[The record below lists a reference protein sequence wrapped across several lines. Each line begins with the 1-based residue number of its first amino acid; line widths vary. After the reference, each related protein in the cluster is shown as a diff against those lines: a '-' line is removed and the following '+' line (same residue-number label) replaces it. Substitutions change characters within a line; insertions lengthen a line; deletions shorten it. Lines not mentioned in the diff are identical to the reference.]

1 MTDGIVNII
10 AHNLSRG
17 ESDFKVSRRLLS
29 GENALLV
36 EQGVFVA
43 TNEYYR
49 EYDCPCGNGTSMI
62 TRSAGSICAPFSSVL
77 KSTRG
82 AETSSS

>member
-49 EYDCPCGNGTSMI
+49 EYD
-62 TRSAGSICAPFSSVL
+62 
-77 KSTRG
+77 
-82 AETSSS
+82 